1 MRLYKA
7 VILVNLA
14 LALGVLSG
22 SLWWQSEV
30 HRLRRELAAARLTS
44 APRPEPGRSWTLK
57 GIVRGVLAEEGLVV
71 MTHEPVPGVMGAM
84 TMGFRVSQPSL
95 MRGLEAGDHVEF
107 TLVAT
112 DTGLIVVALAKD
124 SKP

>member
-14 LALGVLSG
+14 LALGLLAG

-30 HRLRRELAAARLTS
+30 HRLRRDLAAARLTG
-44 APRPEPGRSWTLK
+44 AARPEPGRSWTLK
-57 GIVRGVLAEEGLVV
+57 GIVRGVVSEENLVV
-71 MTHEPVPGVMGAM
+71 ITHEPIPGVMGAM

-95 MRGLEAGDHVEF
+95 MQGMEAGDQVEF